1 MKKKEGVA
9 AMENRTEFTQ
19 YMHTLIGSLMDR
31 IKTFYCREDLEAK
44 LQEVLAQYEAKRSG
58 YTFRLKE
65 LGEMCDACA
74 VDVDLL
80 LDAHTRQAALGLV
93 PRRKE
98 LRKHLLL
105 ELHRIFLEFPASS
118 EYIQRL
124 VFRLAGP
131 SGDPVRLTILKRF
144 LLHTD
149 YHTAPVEKLA
159 AQQLSAEEKAR
170 YAALTGTA
178 KREFL
183 AHHVRDSIFRVLE
196 APAEGL
202 NSQALA
208 QLLCKQLRLD
218 PKGAFCPSDPV
229 LAQARELLGGDLP
242 QSTALLLEQL
252 GAQGDGA
259 SGILETI
266 EQEFCAFL
274 KPSGKDKT
282 FRQAKKDAKKAR
294 KTDWTLLKLADDL
307 AGGKFRVNGITR
319 EQLYVFAIAFHMRYY
334 PDPAAAD
341 YDPNL
346 DVVKN
351 LFQDYYSDNL
361 LRSVLDEEYLQNKTF
376 YEAEPTGEGI
386 NYKNFVEIIYLYYL
400 CRTDLTAAEK
410 LRRAQSVTDKAVK
423 AAKNHPHR
431 IVVSPSEYTAAFREH
446 FLHTLMAITD
456 EDALV
461 EYLCTHYYIYN
472 PTYSG
477 VRMQFASQQNTA
489 LQVYRHLAR
498 SFMDEYPESFGT
510 MYDRVELNNGLD
522 VPALLAQLT
531 EENPDDKQFLRLLDP
546 HSPFVALL
554 NSLDKK
560 LRTQKT
566 RICKL
571 CAEDDVEFTCTRTE
585 LITLYYCYFL
595 NVLQELVEDYGI
607 LDLPQLY
614 EEFCRGD
621 GIRPGIDQY
630 LLLCRYQP
638 ISEKNAYD
646 MFVIFAV
653 FLELIRWDT

>member
-1 MKKKEGVA
+1 
-9 AMENRTEFTQ
+9 MENRTEFTQ
-19 YMHTLIGSLMDR
+19 YMHLVIGSVMDR
-31 IKTFYCREDLEAK
+31 IKTFYCREDLESK
-44 LQEVLAQYEAKRSG
+44 LQEVLSQYASRRSG
-58 YTFRLKE
+58 YSFRLKE
-65 LGEMCDACA
+65 LNGMCAACGLDA
-74 VDVDLL
+74 DLL
-80 LDAHTRQAALGLV
+80 LDEQTRQAALDRV
-93 PRRKE
+93 PRRRE
-98 LRKHLLL
+98 LRKQLLL
-105 ELHRIFLEFPASS
+105 ELHRIFLDFPASS

-124 VFRLAGP
+124 VHRLAGP
-131 SGDPVRLTILKRF
+131 LEESVRLTILKRF
-144 LLHTD
+144 LVYTE
-149 YHTAPVEKLA
+149 YHTAPVVALA
-159 AQQLSAEEKAR
+159 EQQLSPALKAQ
-170 YAALTGTA
+170 YMALTGA
-178 KREFL
+178 DRQVFL
-183 AHHVRDSIFRVLE
+183 ADHLQEDIFEVLSKT
-196 APAEGL
+196 AEDFDGP
-202 NSQALA
+202 ALA
-208 QLLCKQLRLD
+208 QLLCKQQRLD
-218 PKGAFCPSDPV
+218 PAGEFRPSDA
-229 LAQARELLGGDLP
+229 LFNRAQTLLGTCPDNVA
-242 QSTALLLEQL
+242 QLLQQL
-252 GAQGDGA
+252 GAHSDGLDV
-259 SGILETI
+259 LEAI
-266 EQEFCAFL
+266 EKEFCGYLKAF
-274 KPSGKDKT
+274 GKDKT
-282 FRQAKKDAKKAR
+282 YRQAKKDAKKAR

-334 PDPAAAD
+334 PDPTAPD
-341 YDPNL
+341 YDPDR

-400 CRTDLTAAEK
+400 CRVDLTAAQK
-410 LRRAQSVTDKAVK
+410 LQKAQQITDKAVK
-423 AAKNHPHR
+423 AAKNHPQR
-431 IVVSPSEYTAAFREH
+431 ISAAPKEHTALFRKD
-446 FLHTLMAITD
+446 FLHSLMAIHD

-477 VRMQFASQQNTA
+477 VRMMFASQQNTA

-522 VPALLAQLT
+522 VPALLEQLT
-531 EENPDDKQFLRLLDP
+531 EENSDDEAFLQLLDRD
-546 HSPFVALL
+546 SPFVALL

-560 LRTQKT
+560 LRTQKS

-571 CAEDDVEFTCTRTE
+571 CAEDDTEFTCTRTE

-607 LDLPQLY
+607 MDLPQLY
-614 EEFCRGD
+614 EEFCQGD
-621 GIRPGIDQY
+621 GIRPGIDQH

-646 MFVIFAV
+646 MFVIFAI
-653 FLELIRWDT
+653 FLELIRWDA

>member
-1 MKKKEGVA
+1 M
-9 AMENRTEFTQ
+9 NDRTEFTQ
-19 YMHTLIGSLMDR
+19 YMHTLIGSVMDK

-44 LQEVLAQYEAKRSG
+44 LREVLRQYEAKRSG
-58 YTFRLKE
+58 YAFRLKE
-65 LGEMCDACA
+65 LDEMCRACGMDA
-74 VDVDLL
+74 DLL
-80 LDAHTRQAALGLV
+80 LDEQTRSAALARV

-98 LRKHLLL
+98 LRKKLLL

-118 EYIQRL
+118 EYIARL
-124 VFRLAGP
+124 VRRLSGP
-131 SGDPVRLTILKRF
+131 SAEPVRLTILKRF

-159 AQQLSAEEKAR
+159 EAQLTATEKAQ
-170 YAALTGTA
+170 YKTLAGQAA
-178 KREFL
+178 REFL
-183 AHHVRDSIFRVLE
+183 VRHVDDRIFRVLDN
-196 APAEGL
+196 PADGL
-202 NSQALA
+202 NAQAIA
-208 QLLCKQLRLD
+208 QLLEKQLRLD
-218 PKGAFCPSDPV
+218 PEHAFQPSEAV
-229 LAQARELLGGDLP
+229 LSQVQDLLGAALP
-242 QSTALLLEQL
+242 ENNAALFRLL
-252 GAQGDGA
+252 GARGDEAG
-259 SGILETI
+259 GILDAI
-266 EQEFCAFL
+266 EQEYCAFL
-274 KPSGKDKT
+274 KPAGKDKAY
-282 FRQAKKDAKKAR
+282 RQAKKDAKKAR

-319 EQLYVFAIAFHMRYY
+319 EQLYVFAIAFDMRYY
-334 PDPAAAD
+334 PDPSAPG
-341 YDPNL
+341 YDPGL

-361 LRSVLDEEYLQNKTF
+361 LRSVLDEEYLHNKTF

-410 LRRAQSVTDKAVK
+410 LRRAQLVTDKAVK
-423 AAKNHPHR
+423 AAKNHPDR
-431 IVVSPSEYTAAFREH
+431 VFITPSEYTAAFREH
-446 FLHTLMAITD
+446 FLHTLMDIRD

-489 LQVYRHLAR
+489 LQVYRTLAR
-498 SFMDEYPESFGT
+498 NFMNQYPESFGT

-522 VPALLAQLT
+522 VPALLEQLT
-531 EENPDDKQFLRLLDP
+531 RENPDDPAFLRLLDP
-546 HSPFVALL
+546 GSPFVALL
-554 NSLDKK
+554 TSLDKK

-571 CAEDDVEFTCTRTE
+571 CAEDDTEFTCTRTE

-607 LDLPQLY
+607 MDLPQLY
-614 EEFCRGD
+614 EEFCHGD
-621 GIRPGIDQY
+621 GIRPGIDQH

-646 MFVIFAV
+646 MFVIFAL
-653 FLELIRWDT
+653 FLELIRWDV